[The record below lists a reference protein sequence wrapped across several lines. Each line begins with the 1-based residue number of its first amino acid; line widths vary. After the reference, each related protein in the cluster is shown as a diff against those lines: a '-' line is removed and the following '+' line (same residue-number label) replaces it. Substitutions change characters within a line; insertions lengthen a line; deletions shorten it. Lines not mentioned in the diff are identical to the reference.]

1 MSTSATGATSRA
13 RRDGPGYRTRTLEAD
28 GRGPQAVRVSV
39 QHDEKQDHVDRFAAV
54 ERELRKAAPHLLLD
68 VVTAA
73 LREQCDVQSVELRL
87 ADYGVT
93 TLQVVSEAPLAEPVP
108 IHDSPQGRAF
118 GAQEPFVEPLT
129 TPGPA
134 TVHLPVTV
142 RGDRLGVLTV
152 AAPESAARR
161 PGLAGMQQICE
172 ALGHEILV
180 AERDTDLYLL
190 ARRATRLTLA
200 AEMQWQLLPGR
211 SCSRAEFALGAQ
223 LEPAYAI
230 FGDNFDWSVVGRPP
244 HAHRHQRHG
253 QGDRGGPA
261 DQPGR
266 QRAAQRPAC
275 RSRPRR
281 PGRLADQAVYA
292 QYRGERA
299 RLGPAAALRP
309 GNGRGGGR
317 GRGLPADVA
326 ARGGAVESLELD
338 AQLPL
343 GMFEETEYVAE
354 HLRVEPG
361 DRLLIASDGVYDS
374 ASAAGERY
382 GQRALARSLSAHR
395 LLPSAQVPRRV
406 LRDLRDYRGRGT
418 AGRRRPGGLPG
429 LVRQAVRR
437 RRRARVTGAF
447 GRKCGRPV
455 SIRSTAGVS
464 RRRCPAPRPR
474 CEMP

>member
-1 MSTSATGATSRA
+1 M
-13 RRDGPGYRTRTLEAD
+13 
-28 GRGPQAVRVSV
+28 
-39 QHDEKQDHVDRFAAV
+39 DRFAAV

-87 ADYGVT
+87 ADYGMT

-118 GAQEPFVEPLT
+118 GAQEPFVEPLP

-152 AAPESAARR
+152 TAPESSCTPA
-161 PGLAGMQQICE
+161 GLAGMQQVCE

-211 SCSRAEFALGAQ
+211 SVSRPEFALGAH

-230 FGDNFDWSVVGRPP
+230 FGDNFDWSVS
-244 HAHRHQRHG
+244 AHHLTLTVTNGMGKGMEAALLTNLVVNALRNARRAGLDLPG
-253 QGDRGGPA
+253 QA
-261 DQPGR
+261 
-266 QRAAQRPAC
+266 
-275 RSRPRR
+275 S
-281 PGRLADQAVYA
+281 LADQAVYA
-292 QYRGERA
+292 QHRGALHASVLLLRFDLATGEVEAVDAGSPRMW
-299 RLGPAAALRP
+299 RL
-309 GNGRGGGR
+309 R
-317 GRGLPADVA
+317 GR
-326 ARGGAVESLELD
+326 AVESLDFD

-361 DRLLIASDGVYDS
+361 DRLLIGSDGVYDS
-374 ASAAGERY
+374 ASEAGERY

-395 LLPSAQVPRRV
+395 FLPSEQVPLAV
-406 LRDLRDYRGRGT
+406 LRDLRDYRG
-418 AGRRRPGGLPG
+418 AAPLDDDA
-429 LVRQAVRR
+429 LVVCLDW
-437 RRRARVTGAF
+437 F
-447 GRKCGRPV
+447 GRL
-455 SIRSTAGVS
+455 SSAGDA
-464 RRRCPAPRPR
+464 PA
-474 CEMP
+474 